1 MAMEWFKFY
10 PAMLDSIELQDLTEE
25 LGCPFG
31 KAVSIYTQLMCWTA
45 GLGTN
50 GDVSGQ
56 RPAAIA
62 RACDCY
68 RRTPRKLYD
77 ALVFVGLIDVD
88 ADGCARIHGWKEQ
101 QAEFKPRDEKRES
114 PSERHRRLNR
124 ERQRRFYER
133 QRRLEAE
140 VETVK
145 ETMEAV
151 LDNVAAIEGQLE
163 QFAVKQKGQ
172 KKLVVGKE
180 FFVPSGYENSET
192 GVNVNDLLT
201 NEKSSQK
208 SEKPNAPQTPRTD
221 IDIDIDIDKNKEKDT
236 NNFLSPQPAA
246 HSVIGKYPDEG
257 ARELLGAAHS
267 VLRNYPDEGAKTAGN
282 SENYVNRDSDE
293 GVRKHE
299 QNPEPKK
306 DSPRQPAADTPL
318 REGGKASPV
327 LEKRGERKEERRP
340 IWRINHSG
348 NGSSMFTSDF
358 EPPGRSSSGGSVG
371 WFGGGPPKG

>member
-1 MAMEWFKFY
+1 M
-10 PAMLDSIELQDLTEE
+10 
-25 LGCPFG
+25 
-31 KAVSIYTQLMCWTA
+31 
-45 GLGTN
+45 
-50 GDVSGQ
+50 
-56 RPAAIA
+56 
-62 RACDCY
+62 
-68 RRTPRKLYD
+68 
-77 ALVFVGLIDVD
+77 DVD

-101 QAEFKPRDEKRES
+101 QAGFKPRDEKRES

-208 SEKPNAPQTPRTD
+208 SEKPNAP
-221 IDIDIDIDKNKEKDT
+221 
-236 NNFLSPQPAA
+236 
-246 HSVIGKYPDEG
+246 PD
-257 ARELLGAAHS
+257 
-267 VLRNYPDEGAKTAGN
+267 
-282 SENYVNRDSDE
+282 
-293 GVRKHE
+293 
-299 QNPEPKK
+299 
-306 DSPRQPAADTPL
+306 
-318 REGGKASPV
+318 
-327 LEKRGERKEERRP
+327 
-340 IWRINHSG
+340 
-348 NGSSMFTSDF
+348 
-358 EPPGRSSSGGSVG
+358 PPYGHRYRYRYR
-371 WFGGGPPKG
+371 